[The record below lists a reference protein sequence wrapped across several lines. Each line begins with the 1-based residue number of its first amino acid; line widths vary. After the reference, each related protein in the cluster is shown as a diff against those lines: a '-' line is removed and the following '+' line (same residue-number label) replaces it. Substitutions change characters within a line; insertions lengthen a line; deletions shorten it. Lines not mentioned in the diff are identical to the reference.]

1 MMNNKCSDC
10 PWIKEYFDLGR
21 SPCCGA
27 APFYMNTQT
36 HLAVCPICKTEWGV
50 PMAVPRLCEEDEC
63 YQRFTI
69 SINVPLTKKQLLDFS
84 KFIGMNGPQT
94 YRLFKNNLPVVIEN
108 ISMIQAYKIRNYF
121 HADSITISITPPLD
135 KYERFEICW
144 HSNFPEKDGDINVSI
159 SATE

>member
-1 MMNNKCSDC
+1 MNNKCSDC

-50 PMAVPRLCEEDEC
+50 PMAVPRLCYEDELHR
-63 YQRFTI
+63 RFTI
-69 SINVPLTKKQLLDFS
+69 SINATLSKQQLLDFS
-84 KFIGMNGPQT
+84 KLIGMNGSQT
-94 YRLFKNNLPVVIEN
+94 YHLFKSNLPVIVEN
-108 ISMIQAYKIRNYF
+108 ISMIQAYIIRDFFQANRI
-121 HADSITISITPPLD
+121 SIGITPPLD
-135 KYERFEICW
+135 KYKHFVTCW
-144 HSNFPEKDGDINVSI
+144 HSSFPEKDGNIGISA